1 MNTALQVFEHKKQ
14 RVLTTKQLSDFYG
27 TEVQVITNNFN
38 RNKER
43 FKRNVHF
50 FRLEGE
56 DLRAFRTT
64 TQIDLSSN
72 RLNVLY
78 LWTER
83 GAARHA
89 KMLNSDKAWEVFER
103 LEETYFAMP
112 EVQQLA
118 PPPTEKPV
126 PSELE
131 AALRAIVRDEVQQST
146 TNIVERLHHVE
157 QRPQVDPMNL
167 RAAWEA
173 YENLSE
179 HQLILKATE
188 KKYAERRAK
197 KAHKATTKTENGNA
211 A

>member
-1 MNTALQVFEHKKQ
+1 
-14 RVLTTKQLSDFYG
+14 
-27 TEVQVITNNFN
+27 
-38 RNKER
+38 
-43 FKRNVHF
+43 
-50 FRLEGE
+50 
-56 DLRAFRTT
+56 
-64 TQIDLSSN
+64 
-72 RLNVLY
+72 
-78 LWTER
+78 
-83 GAARHA
+83 
-89 KMLNSDKAWEVFER
+89 